1 MKQYNIISAQ
11 LLDDTRQIIE
21 AAQETAYHLA
31 DLTLVRRNWLLGQR
45 IVQEELGGSERAD
58 YGTYIING
66 LSRELTSIYGKGF
79 TRTNLYTFVQF
90 YKAFPEIFHT
100 VSGQSSDSVK
110 QIVHTACG
118 QFKNPNTSEVET
130 IRMKNYFSEYTEK
143 LSWSHYRTLLQVS
156 DKEARDWYAEEAAR
170 EGWSVRTLQRNIS
183 SQYYHRMLQT
193 YDKDAVHQEMT
204 QLTAP
209 LQDKLEYIKSPVI
222 AEFLGLG
229 QRADFLESTLED
241 AILTHLQQFL
251 LEMGKGYAFVARQQH
266 IHTEKRDYY
275 IDLVFYNINLKC
287 YVLVDLKT
295 TTVTHQDVGQMDM
308 YVRMYDELKRTE
320 GDNPTIGILL
330 CADTDDDIARFSVLK
345 GNEQL
350 FASKYLTYMPT
361 KEQLRE
367 EIERQKMF
375 YLLQK
380 KENEANSNIK

>member
-1 MKQYNIISAQ
+1 MKQYNIIYAQ

-21 AAQETAYHLA
+21 TAQETAYRLA

-45 IVQEELGGSERAD
+45 IAQEELNGERAE
-58 YGTYIING
+58 YGAEIIKG
-66 LSRELTSIYGKGF
+66 LSRILTDEYGKGF
-79 TRTNLYTFVQF
+79 TAPSLYQYITF
-90 YKAFPEIFHT
+90 YKYFPMEE
-100 VSGQSSDSVK
+100 SGNQILSSPSIK
-110 QIVHTACG
+110 SQ
-118 QFKNPNTSEVET
+118 
-130 IRMKNYFSEYTEK
+130 K
-143 LSWSHYRTLLQVS
+143 LSPESIKSTGPGIKFPTFSHQLSWTHYRTLLQVPN
-156 DKEARDWYAEEAAR
+156 KEARDWYAKEAAR
-170 EGWSVRTLQRNIS
+170 ERWGVRTLQRNIS

-193 YDKDAVHQEMT
+193 YDKEAVHKEMT

-229 QRADFLESTLED
+229 QRTDFLESTLED

-295 TTVTHQDVGQMDM
+295 TIITHQDVGQMDM

-380 KENEANSNIK
+380 KEDETNSDIE

>member
-1 MKQYNIISAQ
+1 MELTNNFVADI
-11 LLDDTRQIIE
+11 RQIIDT
-21 AAQETAYHLA
+21 AQKTAYHLA

-45 IVQEELGGSERAD
+45 IAKEELGGADRAE
-58 YGTYIING
+58 YGAEIIKN
-66 LSRELTSIYGKGF
+66 LSRVLTAEYGKGF
-79 TRTNLYTFVQF
+79 DASNLYKFVQF
-90 YKAFPEIFHT
+90 YKMFPQIFHA
-100 VSGQSSDSVK
+100 VSGKSTEERGNRILDAPHLKSDDTNLDAMRLNSETTSS
-110 QIVHTACG
+110 
-118 QFKNPNTSEVET
+118 ELT
-130 IRMKNYFSEYTEK
+130 ISFGHSPR
-143 LSWSHYRTLLQVS
+143 LSWTHYRILLQVT
-156 DKEARDWYAEEAAR
+156 DREARDWYAKEAAQ
-170 EGWSVRTLQRNIS
+170 ESWGVRTLQRNVS
-183 SQYYHRMLQT
+183 SQYYYRMLQT
-193 YDKDAVHQEMT
+193 YDKQGVHDEMKR
-204 QLTAP
+204 LTAP

-229 QRADFLESTLED
+229 QRTDYHESTLET
-241 AILTHLQQFL
+241 AILSHVQEFL
-251 LEMGKGYAFVARQQH
+251 MEMGKGYAFVGRQQH

-275 IDLVFYNINLKC
+275 IDLVFYNIFLKC

-350 FASKYLTYMPT
+350 FASKYMTYMPS

-375 YLLQK
+375 YLLQQKEK
-380 KENEANSNIK
+380 KEE

>member
-1 MKQYNIISAQ
+1 MKQNDIISAQ
-11 LLDDTRQIIE
+11 LIDDTRYIIE
-21 AAQETAYHLA
+21 AAQETAYRLA

-45 IVQEELGGSERAD
+45 IAQEELNGERAE
-58 YGTYIING
+58 YGAEIIKG
-66 LSRELTSIYGKGF
+66 LSRILTDEYGKGF
-79 TRTNLYTFVQF
+79 TAPSLYQYITF
-90 YKAFPEIFHT
+90 YRYFPMEESENQIL
-100 VSGQSSDSVK
+100 SSPSIKSTD
-110 QIVHTACG
+110 
-118 QFKNPNTSEVET
+118 PNINFPT
-130 IRMKNYFSEYTEK
+130 FSHQ
-143 LSWSHYRTLLQVS
+143 LSWTHYRTLLQVP

-170 EGWSVRTLQRNIS
+170 EGWGVRTLQRNIS

-193 YDKDAVHQEMT
+193 YDKEAVHKEMA

-229 QRADFLESTLED
+229 QHTDFLESTLED

-295 TTVTHQDVGQMDM
+295 TTVTHQDIGQMDI
-308 YVRMYDELKRTE
+308 YVRMYDELKCTE
-320 GDNPTIGILL
+320 SDNPTIGILL
-330 CADTDDDIARFSVLK
+330 CADTDDDIARFSILK

-361 KEQLRE
+361 KEQLRK

-380 KENEANSNIK
+380 REVDELKDSTNMSE

>member
-1 MKQYNIISAQ
+1 MELTNNFVADI
-11 LLDDTRQIIE
+11 RQIIDT
-21 AAQETAYHLA
+21 AQETAYRLA

-45 IVQEELGGSERAD
+45 IAQEELGGADRAE
-58 YGTYIING
+58 YGAEIIKN
-66 LSRELTSIYGKGF
+66 LSRVLTAEYGKGF
-79 TRTNLYTFVQF
+79 TKTNLYSFVQF
-90 YKAFPEIFHT
+90 FKMFPQIFHAVSGKSQNEQKEIVHA
-100 VSGQSSDSVK
+100 VSGQL
-110 QIVHTACG
+110 
-118 QFKNPNTSEVET
+118 EET
-130 IRMKNYFSEYTEK
+130 GKVYAVSRQSQTNILDAPSPKFSTR
-143 LSWSHYRTLLQVS
+143 LSWTHYRILLQVA
-156 DKEARDWYAEEAAR
+156 DREARDWYAKEAAQ
-170 EGWSVRTLQRNIS
+170 ESWGVRTLQRNVS
-183 SQYYHRMLQT
+183 SQYYYRMLQT
-193 YDKDAVHQEMT
+193 YDKQGVHDEMKR
-204 QLTAP
+204 LTAP

-229 QRADFLESTLED
+229 QRTDYHESTLET
-241 AILTHLQQFL
+241 AILSHVQEFL
-251 LEMGKGYAFVARQQH
+251 MEMGKGYAFVGRQQH

-275 IDLVFYNINLKC
+275 IDLVFYNIFLKC

-350 FASKYLTYMPT
+350 FASKYMTYMPS

-375 YLLQK
+375 YLLQQKEK
-380 KENEANSNIK
+380 KEE

>member
-1 MKQYNIISAQ
+1 MELANNFVTDI
-11 LLDDTRQIIE
+11 RQIIDS
-21 AAQETAYHLA
+21 AQETAYRLA
-31 DLTLVRRNWLLGQR
+31 DLTLVHRNWLLGQR
-45 IVQEELGGSERAD
+45 IAQEELGGADRAE
-58 YGTYIING
+58 YGAEIIKR
-66 LSRELTSIYGKGF
+66 LSRVLTDEYGKGF
-79 TRTNLYTFVQF
+79 DRANLYHFLSF
-90 YKAFPEIFHT
+90 YKAFPLENKHEP
-100 VSGQSSDSVK
+100 
-110 QIVHTACG
+110 IV
-118 QFKNPNTSEVET
+118 NSLSRRLEE
-130 IRMKNYFSEYTEK
+130 TEK
-143 LSWSHYRTLLQVS
+143 VNAVSRQSQMSILDVACPIFSSRLSWTHYRILLQVS
-156 DKEARDWYAEEAAR
+156 DKEARDWYAKEAER
-170 EGWSVRTLQRNIS
+170 ESWGVRTLQRNVS
-183 SQYYHRMLQT
+183 SQYYYRMLQT
-193 YDKDAVHQEMT
+193 YDKQGVHDEMK

-229 QRADFLESTLED
+229 ARTDYRESTLES
-241 AILTHLQQFL
+241 AIITHVQEFL
-251 LEMGKGYAFVARQQH
+251 MEMGKGYAFVGRQQH

-275 IDLVFYNINLKC
+275 IDLVFYNVILKC

-350 FASKYLTYMPT
+350 FASKYMTYMPT

-375 YLLQK
+375 YLLQQ
-380 KENEANSNIK
+380 KEKR